1 MKLIVCVINNTLKKK
16 RLVMH
21 YYCEY
26 SIKMNK
32 NYKRR
37 FLNKLI
43 ILTVLLLAPITS
55 SAEINDKKWTK
66 ECAKDNQKSCL
77 IAIIAQVPIPDSD
90 KKRTLVTAIIRL
102 GSTTERKMDLID
114 GDEKTY
120 KLKEENK
127 VVPVLSIRLPLN
139 VDLKKQPL
147 IQIDKKNV
155 LNIPFTHCN
164 PKDGCVTQ
172 TVINDEVIKLFKS
185 GKELTLVMLPY
196 GSKDTMSINLPL
208 KGFSKAYKSLFK

>member
-1 MKLIVCVINNTLKKK
+1 MKKIYKK
-16 RLVMH
+16 
-21 YYCEY
+21 
-26 SIKMNK
+26 
-32 NYKRR
+32 R

-55 SAEINDKKWTK
+55 SAEIGDKKWTK
-66 ECAKDNQKSCL
+66 ECSKNNKKSCI
-77 IAIIAQVPIPDSD
+77 IAIKGQMATPDSD
-90 KKRTLVTAIIRL
+90 KKRTIATAIISL

-114 GDEKTY
+114 GEEKTY

-127 VVPVLSIRLPLN
+127 VVPILTIKLPLN

-164 PKDGCVTQ
+164 ANEGCVTQ
-172 TVINDEVIKLFKS
+172 ISINDEVIKLFKS
-185 GKELTLVMLPY
+185 GKELTLAMGVY
-196 GSKDTMSINLPL
+196 RVKDNMIINLPL
-208 KGFSKAYKSLFK
+208 KGFSKAYDSLLK